1 MRSPALQHLL
11 KRTGAWLCAA
21 FLVAGCA
28 GYQLGPTGGAVAGGK
43 SIQIGQIVNGTEEP
57 RLSEAVSRSLR
68 QRVQQDGTFRL
79 ATHGNPDV
87 LVTVT
92 LQRYERI
99 ALSLQTT
106 DVVSIRDYDVNL
118 VAHVVATDGGSGAT
132 VLDREV
138 RGRTTIR
145 SNADLGSAERQNAP
159 DLADSL
165 ARNIISLLAEGTW

>member
-1 MRSPALQHLL
+1 M
-11 KRTGAWLCAA
+11 
-21 FLVAGCA
+21 
-28 GYQLGPTGGAVAGGK
+28 AGGK
-43 SIQIGQIVNGTEEP
+43 SIQIGQIVNATEEP

-92 LQRYERI
+92 LQKYDRI
-99 ALSLQTT
+99 ALSLQAN

-118 VAHVVATDGGSGAT
+118 LAHVVATEGASGSMI
-132 VLDREV
+132 LDREV

-145 SNADLGSAERQNAP
+145 SSADLGSAERENAS